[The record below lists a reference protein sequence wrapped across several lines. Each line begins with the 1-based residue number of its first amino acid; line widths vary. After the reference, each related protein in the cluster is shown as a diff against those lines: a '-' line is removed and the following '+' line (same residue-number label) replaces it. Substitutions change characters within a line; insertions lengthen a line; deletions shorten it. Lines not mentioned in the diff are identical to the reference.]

1 MTNHD
6 WDGLIR
12 IFNAVEDHPLLSRA
26 GIIISGFLK
35 ATNSGQIELP
45 SDPLSSALEHSMT
58 IFCNHHIFSP
68 VWHDVHI
75 EYRIIALM
83 KMFENPFIGAQNYQD
98 VSFPTLLN
106 VTADL
111 SENDKARF
119 HCALQVV
126 HRESR

>member
-1 MTNHD
+1 
-6 WDGLIR
+6 
-12 IFNAVEDHPLLSRA
+12 
-26 GIIISGFLK
+26 
-35 ATNSGQIELP
+35 
-45 SDPLSSALEHSMT
+45 MT

-83 KMFENPFIGAQNYQD
+83 KMYENPFIGAQNYQD

-119 HCALQVV
+119 LENNLLLCLWLGLEVPKKLLNYD
-126 HRESR
+126 S

>member
-1 MTNHD
+1 
-6 WDGLIR
+6 
-12 IFNAVEDHPLLSRA
+12 
-26 GIIISGFLK
+26 
-35 ATNSGQIELP
+35 
-45 SDPLSSALEHSMT
+45 MT

-83 KMFENPFIGAQNYQD
+83 KMYENPFLGAQNYQD

-111 SENDKARF
+111 SENDKASVDT
-119 HCALQVV
+119 HKV
-126 HRESR
+126 